1 MKQNMAELSTRFG
14 NMKQNIAE
22 LLYKRDQSLL
32 FTRLNPN
39 NVPYNFFKNSYDL
52 ELQVHSI
59 DGRRMPYGL

>member
-1 MKQNMAELSTRFG
+1 MSSKIIRKRTNLEGVLVMKQNMAELSTRFG

-39 NVPYNFFKNSYDL
+39 VFPIF
-52 ELQVHSI
+52 
-59 DGRRMPYGL
+59 